1 MPIKILWVD
10 DEIDLLKPH
19 LLFLE
24 KKGYET
30 ETSNNATDA
39 LEILENENFDAVLI
53 DENMPGLSGLEALP
67 KIKEIRPNVPVIMV
81 TKSEEEHIMEDAIGR
96 HIADYLI
103 KPVNPNQIL
112 LSLKKILDSSKII
125 SEKTVINYQQEFR
138 NIAMDMMN
146 ARDFEDWQ
154 EVYKKLVYWEL
165 ELENIEDKGLVDI
178 IENQKKDANAAFFK
192 FIEKNYQEWL
202 TDEDDAPILSYNV
215 FNKLVKPHLSKDE
228 KVLLIVIDNLRY
240 DQWKTIEPIFS
251 KYYNQE
257 KENLYYSILPSA
269 TQYARN
275 ALFAGLM
282 PLDIEKKFPN
292 YWLNDTEEGNKNMHE
307 KDLLQEQLKRLGL
320 SNLSTNYYKIL
331 NSDFEK
337 KISDE
342 FNNYKNINL
351 NVIVYNF
358 IDILSHAKTDN
369 RIIGE
374 IIRDDK
380 TYRSIT
386 KHWFENSYL
395 MDIVKKSAQEGIKII
410 VTTDHGTIYV
420 KEPTKVI
427 GDKDS
432 STNLRYKLGKQL
444 QYDPKDVLAIDQP
457 EKFLLPKVNVTSK
470 YIFAK
475 ENLFLTYPKNYNHFV
490 NYYKDTYQHGGIS
503 LEEIIIPLVVLTP
516 KK

>member
-10 DEIDLLKPH
+10 DEINLLKPH

-24 KKGYET
+24 KKGYQT
-30 ETSNNATDA
+30 YTSNNATDA
-39 LEILENENFDAVLI
+39 LEMIENENYDAVLI
-53 DENMPGLSGLEALP
+53 DENMPGMSGLEALP
-67 KIKEIRPNVPVIMV
+67 LIKEIRPSLPIIMV
-81 TKSEEEHIMEDAIGR
+81 TKSEEEHIMEDAIGK

-125 SEKTVINYQQEFR
+125 SEKAVINYQQQFR
-138 NIAMDMMN
+138 TIAMEIMN
-146 ARDFEDWQ
+146 ARDFEDW
-154 EVYKKLVYWEL
+154 ENVYKKLVSWEL
-165 ELENIEDKGLVDI
+165 ELENIEDQTLFNI
-178 IENQKKDANAAFFK
+178 IETQKKDANASFFK
-192 FIEKNYQEWL
+192 FIEKNYQDWL
-202 TDEDDAPILSYNV
+202 HNTEDAPTLSPNA
-215 FNKLVKPHLSKDE
+215 FQRFVKPHLANNE
-228 KVLLIVIDNLRY
+228 KVLLILVDNLRF
-240 DQWKTIEPIFS
+240 DQWKTIEPIFN

-257 KENLYYSILPSA
+257 SEQLYYSILPSA

-275 ALFAGLM
+275 AFFAGLM
-282 PLDIEKKFPN
+282 PLEIEKKFPQ

-307 KDLLQEQLKRLGL
+307 KELLTEQLKRLGL
-320 SNLSTNYYKIL
+320 GHKTLNYFKIL
-331 NSDFEK
+331 NTDFEK
-337 KISDE
+337 KIADE
-342 FNNYKNINL
+342 FNKYKNNDL

-369 RIIGE
+369 KIISE
-374 IIRDDK
+374 MIRDDK
-380 TYRSIT
+380 TYRSVT
-386 KHWFENSYL
+386 KLWFENSYL
-395 MDIVKKSAQEGIKII
+395 LNIVKKSAEEGIKII
-410 VTTDHGTIYV
+410 VTTDHGTIFV

-427 GDKDS
+427 GDKES

-457 EKFLLPKVNVTSK
+457 EKFFLPKVNVTSK

-503 LEEIIIPLVVLTP
+503 LEEMIIPLAVLTP